1 MGKIVY
7 LMGKSSSG
15 KDTVFKE
22 LMKEG
27 TMDLRTIVPYTT
39 RPIRA
44 GEENGVEYFFT
55 DETGFQ
61 TLREQGKVI
70 EDRAYNTVYGI
81 WRYFTVDDG
90 QIDLTTKNYL
100 MIGTLEAYEKMIAYF
115 GTEAILPVYIELD
128 DGAAGTGQGTATGE
142 AEVRRDVSQISGGQ
156 RRFLRRKAGGSRDPG
171 QIREYRSD
179 KMSER
184 YYKVLKRSRN
194 IAEILIT
201 EKKNAGI

>member
-1 MGKIVY
+1 
-7 LMGKSSSG
+7 MGKSSSG

-61 TLREQGKVI
+61 TLRQQGKVI

-100 MIGTLEAYEKMIAYF
+100 IIGTLEAYEKMIAYF

-128 DGAAGTGQGTATGE
+128 EGTPAAGTGQGTATGE